1 MDAPDPGG
9 LGGTFGGN
17 PVACAAAVAVLDT
30 IATPEFHDR
39 ALELGEKI
47 DAGLQAIAAR
57 VPTVGETRGL
67 GPMRALELVRDRDD
81 KTPAPE
87 LVQAAIG
94 AARQQGLL
102 LLGCGLYGNVI
113 RLLPPLTI
121 SDADLARGFELLEGA
136 LA

>member
-1 MDAPDPGG
+1 
-9 LGGTFGGN
+9 
-17 PVACAAAVAVLDT
+17 VLDT

-39 ALELGEKI
+39 ATELGEKI
-47 DAGLQAIAAR
+47 DAGLRAIAGR

-67 GPMRALELVRDRDD
+67 GPMRALELVRDRDT

-121 SDADLARGFELLEGA
+121 SDEDLARGMDILEGA

>member
-1 MDAPDPGG
+1 MS
-9 LGGTFGGN
+9 LW
-17 PVACAAAVAVLDT
+17 
-30 IATPEFHDR
+30 IATPEFHDQ
-39 ALELGEKI
+39 ATALGEKI
-47 DAGLQAIAAR
+47 DAGLQRLAER
-57 VPTVGETRGL
+57 VPTIGETRGL
-67 GPMRALELVRDRDD
+67 GPMRALELVKDRDT

-102 LLGCGLYGNVI
+102 LLGCGLYGNVL

-121 SDADLARGFELLEGA
+121 SDEDLARGLDILEGA

>member
-1 MDAPDPGG
+1 
-9 LGGTFGGN
+9 
-17 PVACAAAVAVLDT
+17 
-30 IATPEFHDR
+30 
-39 ALELGEKI
+39 
-47 DAGLQAIAAR
+47 
-57 VPTVGETRGL
+57 
-67 GPMRALELVRDRDD
+67 MRALELVRDRG
-81 KTPAPE
+81 TREPAPE

-121 SDADLARGFELLEGA
+121 SDEDLARGLDILEGA